1 MNANIIIK
9 HKIKIKIKIKNLRR
23 DDNILIDIIKYMD
36 INILIKS

>member
-9 HKIKIKIKIKNLRR
+9 HKIKIKIKNLRR

>member
-9 HKIKIKIKIKNLRR
+9 HKIKIKIKNLRR
-23 DDNILIDIIKYMD
+23 DDNILIDIINYMD